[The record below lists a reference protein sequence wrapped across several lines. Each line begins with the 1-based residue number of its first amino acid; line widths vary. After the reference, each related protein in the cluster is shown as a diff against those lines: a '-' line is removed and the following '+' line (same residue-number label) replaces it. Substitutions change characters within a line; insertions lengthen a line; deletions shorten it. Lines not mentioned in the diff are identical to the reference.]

1 MADPKGGSGADEPV
15 ERFHP
20 TSGRIMGTIALVLV
34 AAVVVIGV
42 LDREHGF
49 PMPVVLGAVVF
60 GILVWAAMLRPR
72 VWATGDDLVMRNMLN
87 TAHIPLAAIEQVAVR
102 QVLAVSAGER
112 RFVSPAIGRSF
123 RQTVKSNRKG
133 PQPTATES
141 YPVFVEERISQ
152 LADDARTQR
161 GVRRFSEEQVA
172 LGADV
177 RTTWAWPEIVGLVGF
192 GAAFLVSLFV

>member
-20 TSGRIMGTIALVLV
+20 TSGRIMGTIALVL
-34 AAVVVIGV
+34 ATAVVVIGV

-49 PMPVVLGAVVF
+49 PLPVVLGAVVF

-72 VWATGDDLVMRNMLN
+72 VWATSDDLVMRNMLN
-87 TAHIPLAAIEQVAVR
+87 TAHIPLAAIERVAVR

-112 RFVSPAIGRSF
+112 RFVSPAIGRSL
-123 RQTVKSNRKG
+123 RQTLKSNRRG
-133 PQPTATES
+133 TQQTAVES

-192 GAAFLVSLFV
+192 GVAFLVSLFV

>member
-1 MADPKGGSGADEPV
+1 VADPKGGSGADEPV

-112 RFVSPAIGRSF
+112 RFVSPAIGRSL
-123 RQTVKSNRKG
+123 RQTLKSNRG
-133 PQPTATES
+133 AQQTALQS